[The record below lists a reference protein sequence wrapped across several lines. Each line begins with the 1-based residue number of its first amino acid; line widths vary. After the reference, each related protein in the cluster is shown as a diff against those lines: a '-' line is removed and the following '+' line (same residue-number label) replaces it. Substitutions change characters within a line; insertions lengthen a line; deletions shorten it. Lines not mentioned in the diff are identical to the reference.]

1 MISWIKHK
9 ISAKSSKEN
18 NISKTAPAA
27 SKLPTANDKESVA
40 PNEKDDPK
48 AVEQSPSPLTI
59 QPATPPPPRIVQKCS
74 ATASILQDELDQA
87 LGQIREARIGLEKL
101 II

>member
-9 ISAKSSKEN
+9 ISTKSSKEN

-27 SKLPTANDKESVA
+27 SKVPPVNDKESVA
-40 PNEKDDPK
+40 PNEKDE
-48 AVEQSPSPLTI
+48 VEQPPSPLTI
-59 QPATPPPPRIVQKCS
+59 QPALPPLPRIVQKCS